1 MKVIQS
7 FWSQNQSDI
16 LNSCFGWMAPQ
27 YNWLSWILSANQLAK
42 YYEVELYTDQKG
54 YEILIE
60 KLQLP
65 YTKVHVVLDELN
77 HYHKD
82 LWAIPKIKA
91 YSLQQTPFL
100 HVDGDVFIWEP
111 FPDKL
116 MQAGLITQNLESTT
130 LYYKNMWDE
139 IKPKLEYI
147 PTEMDK
153 YVYGINNSACN
164 MGIIGGHDI
173 AFFQTYTATA
183 FEFVDRNKGV
193 WNDINGFNF
202 NIFYEQLLF
211 HEQAM
216 IQNRKVD
223 FLIDGITEDNN
234 YVGFGDFDKV
244 PKQKTYLHL
253 LGVYKTNRRVSKMLE
268 AYVIKEYPAYI
279 ERLAPLYPQAYPA
292 FAQSHTFTTAH
303 NRQLMER
310 LMLSIQASNTILVD
324 KDFILARDFLA
335 LEQPQLFD
343 DWRTTEQDC
352 MLVWLPGTR
361 VAVIDE
367 AQQSKGLLVG
377 ELDGSF
383 LVSEMDEVDEIIIS
397 ELASPKTYLQLM
409 EDLKGYLDEEAM
421 EEWDTFRTMVTNR
434 LRYFITAKALLFYLL
449 PFNQQ
454 NPDSQ

>member
-7 FWSQNQSDI
+7 FWSQGQADI
-16 LNSCFGWMAPQ
+16 LPCSFGWMAPQ

-42 YYEVELYTDQKG
+42 YYAVELYTDQKG

-65 YTKVHVVLDELN
+65 YAKVHVVLDELN

-91 YSLQQTPFL
+91 YSLQQAPFL

-111 FPDKL
+111 FPEKL

-139 IKPKLEYI
+139 IKPKLQYI

-173 AFFQTYTATA
+173 DFFQTYTTTA
-183 FEFVDRNKGV
+183 FEFVNRNKDV
-193 WNDINGFNF
+193 WHNINGFNF

-216 IQNRKVD
+216 IQQREVD

-268 AYVIKEYPAYI
+268 AYVMKEYPQFV
-279 ERLAPLYPQAYPA
+279 ERLAQLYPQTYPA
-292 FAQSHTFTTAH
+292 FASGHTFTVGQ
-303 NRQLMER
+303 NRQLMQR
-310 LMLSIQASNTILVD
+310 LMQSIQGGEAITID
-324 KDFILARDFLA
+324 KDFLLARDFLA
-335 LEQPQLFD
+335 LEQPQDFD
-343 DWRTTEQDC
+343 DWRITEQDC

-361 VAVIDE
+361 IVIIDE
-367 AQQSKGLLVG
+367 AQQSKSLLVG

-383 LVSEMDEVDEIIIS
+383 LASEMDEVDEIIIN
-397 ELASPKTYLQLM
+397 ELAKPKTYFLLM
-409 EDLKGYLDEEAM
+409 EDLKGYLDEEAL

-434 LRYFITAKALLFYLL
+434 LRYFITAKALLFYL
-449 PFNQQ
+449 PANQQ
-454 NPDSQ
+454 NLNNP

>member
-7 FWSQNQSDI
+7 FWSQGQADI
-16 LNSCFGWMAPQ
+16 LPCSFGWMAPQ

-42 YYEVELYTDQKG
+42 YYAVELYTDQKG

-65 YTKVHVVLDELN
+65 YAKVHVVLDELN

-91 YSLQQTPFL
+91 YSLQQAPFL

-111 FPDKL
+111 FPEKL
-116 MQAGLITQNLESTT
+116 MQARLITQNLESTT

-139 IKPKLEYI
+139 IKPKLQYI

-173 AFFQTYTATA
+173 DFFQTYTTTA
-183 FEFVDRNKGV
+183 FEFVNRNKDV
-193 WNDINGFNF
+193 WHNINGFNF

-216 IQNRKVD
+216 IQQREVA

-268 AYVIKEYPAYI
+268 AYVMKEYPQFV
-279 ERLAPLYPQAYPA
+279 EGLAQLYPQAYPA
-292 FAQSHTFTTAH
+292 FASGHTFTVGQ
-303 NRQLMER
+303 NRQLMQR
-310 LMLSIQASNTILVD
+310 LMQSIQGGEAITID
-324 KDFILARDFLA
+324 KDFLLARDFLA
-335 LEQPQLFD
+335 LEQPQDFD
-343 DWRTTEQDC
+343 DWRITEQDC

-361 VAVIDE
+361 IVIIDE
-367 AQQSKGLLVG
+367 AQQSKSLLVR

-383 LVSEMDEVDEIIIS
+383 LASEMDEVDEIIIN
-397 ELASPKTYLQLM
+397 ELAKPKTYFQLL
-409 EDLKGYLDEEAM
+409 EDLKGYLDEEAL

-434 LRYFITAKALLFYLL
+434 LRYFITAKALLFYL
-449 PFNQQ
+449 PVNQQ
-454 NPDSQ
+454 NLNNP

>member
-7 FWSQNQSDI
+7 FWSQNKPDVINCS
-16 LNSCFGWMAPQ
+16 FGWMAPQ

-54 YEILIE
+54 YEVLIE

-77 HYHKD
+77 HYHSD

-91 YSLQQTPFL
+91 YSLQQEPFL

-111 FPDKL
+111 FPEAL
-116 MQAGLITQNLESTT
+116 MGAGLIAQNMESTT

-173 AFFQTYTATA
+173 DFFQTYAATA
-183 FEFVDRNKGV
+183 FEFVDRNQAV
-193 WNDINGFNF
+193 WHNINGFNF

-216 IQNRKVD
+216 IQNRTVD

-253 LGVYKTNRRVSKMLE
+253 LGVYKTNMRVSKMME
-268 AYVIKEYPAYI
+268 AYVIKEYPQYV
-279 ERLAPLYPQAYPA
+279 ERLAKLYPKSYPA
-292 FAQSHTFTTAH
+292 FAVGHTFTTVH

-310 LMLSIQASNTILVD
+310 LMRSIENGSSIIVD
-324 KDFILARDFLA
+324 TDYLLARDFLA
-335 LEQPQLFD
+335 LELPQQFD
-343 DWRTTEQDC
+343 NWRTTGQDC
-352 MLVWLPGTR
+352 MLVWLPATH
-361 VAVIDE
+361 VATINEVG
-367 AQQSKGLLVG
+367 QNKGLFVG

-383 LVSEMDEVDEIIIS
+383 LVSEMDEVDEIIIN
-397 ELASPKTYLQLM
+397 ELAAPKSYRQLM
-409 EDLKGYLDEEAM
+409 EDLKGYLDDEAIEEF
-421 EEWDTFRTMVTNR
+421 DTFSTMVTNR
-434 LRYFITAKALLFYLL
+434 LRYFITAKALLIYL
-449 PFNQQ
+449 PSANQQ
-454 NPDSQ
+454 KPNTP

>member
-7 FWSQNQSDI
+7 FWSQGQADI
-16 LNSCFGWMAPQ
+16 LPCSFGWMAPQ

-42 YYEVELYTDQKG
+42 YYAVELYTDQKG

-65 YTKVHVVLDELN
+65 YAKVHVVLDELN

-91 YSLQQTPFL
+91 YSLQQAPFL

-111 FPDKL
+111 FPKKL

-139 IKPKLEYI
+139 IKPKLQYI

-173 AFFQTYTATA
+173 DFFQTYTTTA
-183 FEFVDRNKGV
+183 FEFVNRNKDV
-193 WNDINGFNF
+193 WHNINGFNF

-216 IQNRKVD
+216 IQQREVA

-268 AYVIKEYPAYI
+268 AYVMKAYPQFV
-279 ERLAPLYPQAYPA
+279 ERLAQLYPQAYPA
-292 FAQSHTFTTAH
+292 FASGHTFTVGQ
-303 NRQLMER
+303 NRQLMQR
-310 LMLSIQASNTILVD
+310 LMQSIQGGEAITID
-324 KDFILARDFLA
+324 KDFLMARDFLA
-335 LEQPQLFD
+335 LEQPQGFD
-343 DWRTTEQDC
+343 DWRITEQDC

-361 VAVIDE
+361 IVIIDE
-367 AQQSKGLLVG
+367 AQQSKSLLVG

-383 LVSEMDEVDEIIIS
+383 LASEMDEVDEIIIN
-397 ELASPKTYLQLM
+397 ELAKPKTYFQLL
-409 EDLKGYLDEEAM
+409 EDLKGYLDEEAL

-434 LRYFITAKALLFYLL
+434 LRYFITAKALLFYLSA
-449 PFNQQ
+449 NQQ
-454 NPDSQ
+454 NLNNP

>member
-7 FWSQNQSDI
+7 FWSQNQTDI
-16 LNSCFGWMAPQ
+16 HSCCFGWMAPQ
-27 YNWLSWILSANQLAK
+27 YNWLSWILSANQLAR

-54 YEILIE
+54 YAMLIE
-60 KLQLP
+60 QLQLP
-65 YTKVHVVLDELN
+65 YAKVHVVLDELN
-77 HYHKD
+77 QYHKD

-91 YSLQQTPFL
+91 YRMQQGPFL

-111 FPDKL
+111 FPATL
-116 MQAGLITQNLESTT
+116 MQAGLIAQNLESTT

-147 PTEMDK
+147 PAEMDK

-173 AFFQTYTATA
+173 DFFQTYTATA
-183 FEFVDRNKGV
+183 FEFVDRNKAV
-193 WNDINGFNF
+193 WDSINGFNF

-216 IQNRKVD
+216 IQKRQVD

-244 PKQKTYLHL
+244 PQQKTYLHL

-268 AYVIKEYPAYI
+268 TYVMKEYPQYV
-279 ERLAPLYPQAYPA
+279 ERLAALYPQAYPA
-292 FAQSHTFTTAH
+292 LVQGHTFTQAH
-303 NRQLMER
+303 NRQLMNNLLQR
-310 LMLSIQASNTILVD
+310 VQVGDSIAGD
-324 KDFILARDFLA
+324 KDFLLARDFLA
-335 LEQPQLFD
+335 LEQPLQFD
-343 DWRTTEQDC
+343 DWRTTGQDC
-352 MLVWLPGTR
+352 RLVWLPGTQ
-361 VAVIDE
+361 VATIDTE
-367 AQQSKGLLVG
+367 QETKGLLVA

-383 LVSEMDEVDEIIIS
+383 LVSEMDEVDEIIID

-409 EDLKGYLDEEAM
+409 DQLKGYLDEEAM
-421 EEWDTFRTMVTNR
+421 EEWETFRTMVTNR
-434 LRYFITAKALLFYLL
+434 LRYFITAKALLF
-449 PFNQQ
+449 FNQQ
-454 NPDSQ
+454 NPDSL

>member
-7 FWSQNQSDI
+7 FWSQGQADI
-16 LNSCFGWMAPQ
+16 LPCSFGWMAPQ

-42 YYEVELYTDQKG
+42 YYAVELYTDQKG

-65 YTKVHVVLDELN
+65 YAKVHVVLDELN

-91 YSLQQTPFL
+91 YSLQQAPFL

-111 FPDKL
+111 FPEKL

-139 IKPKLEYI
+139 IKPKLQYI

-173 AFFQTYTATA
+173 DFFQTYTTTA
-183 FEFVDRNKGV
+183 FEFVNRNKDV
-193 WNDINGFNF
+193 WHNINGFNF

-216 IQNRKVD
+216 IQQREVA

-268 AYVIKEYPAYI
+268 AYVMKAYPQFV
-279 ERLAPLYPQAYPA
+279 ERLAQLYPQAYPA
-292 FAQSHTFTTAH
+292 FASGHTFTVGQ
-303 NRQLMER
+303 NRQLMQR
-310 LMLSIQASNTILVD
+310 LMQSIQGGEAITID
-324 KDFILARDFLA
+324 KEFLLARDFLA
-335 LEQPQLFD
+335 LEQPQDFD
-343 DWRTTEQDC
+343 DWRITEQDC

-361 VAVIDE
+361 IVIIDE
-367 AQQSKGLLVG
+367 AQQSKSLLVG

-383 LVSEMDEVDEIIIS
+383 LASEMDEVDEIIIN
-397 ELASPKTYLQLM
+397 ELAKPKTYFQLL
-409 EDLKGYLDEEAM
+409 EELKGYLDEEAL

-434 LRYFITAKALLFYLL
+434 LRYFITAKALLFYL
-449 PFNQQ
+449 PVNQQ
-454 NPDSQ
+454 NLNNP